1 MTGQAQ
7 SSSRVRNAGA
17 NSGSGPLSRSG
28 EAYPILG
35 DAWARFTLRAMAAP
49 SLVVVDTAEFRRWL
63 RSLRDAR
70 ARARILRT
78 IDHLSLGHF
87 GNAKSVGG
95 GISELRVDYGPGY
108 RIYFARRG
116 ERLILLAYGGDKSGQ
131 KNDIA
136 RARRIAASWEPE
148 NGD

>member
-1 MTGQAQ
+1 
-7 SSSRVRNAGA
+7 
-17 NSGSGPLSRSG
+17 
-28 EAYPILG
+28 
-35 DAWARFTLRAMAAP
+35 MAAP
-49 SLVVVDTAEFRRWL
+49 VIAVFKTAEFRRWL

-70 ARARILRT
+70 ARARILKS

-95 GISELRVDYGPGY
+95 GIGELRVDYGPGY

-116 ERLILLAYGGDKSGQ
+116 ARLILLAYGGDKSRQ
-131 KNDIA
+131 RTDIV
-136 RARRIAASWEPE
+136 RAREIAASWEPA